1 MCKFITFNLNI
12 QLSIRNTEI
21 SIILSRMVED
31 VVRYFRVYEFH
42 KGPIRYPRNDQFSIV
57 KSRTTTERGKTVQ
70 RRWMKRFPCE
80 DRWMCMRVAWAAAVG
95 AGIKIIKSR
104 DARHYWATPVVVDIT
119 HAFSSPTHYTM
130 PSPFSRPL
138 TYCCLGQF
146 SINFQWFE
154 EVKKQRN
161 DAIYTQRNGYK
172 QAVTPRVH
180 VNLKRGRQS
189 EREWG
194 EGRGEKEKGR
204 RNCRG
209 KIQGAVN

>member
-119 HAFSSPTHYTM
+119 HAFSSPTRYTT
-130 PSPFSRPL
+130 PSSFFPPINIHARKSRFSWTFPDRKWRDC
-138 TYCCLGQF
+138 TRKWQVF
-146 SINFQWFE
+146 SVEILAW
-154 EVKKQRN
+154 
-161 DAIYTQRNGYK
+161 
-172 QAVTPRVH
+172 
-180 VNLKRGRQS
+180 
-189 EREWG
+189 
-194 EGRGEKEKGR
+194 
-204 RNCRG
+204 
-209 KIQGAVN
+209 

>member
-119 HAFSSPTHYTM
+119 HAFSSPTHYTT

-138 TYCCLGQF
+138 TYTRGNHASRERSLIGNGEIVRGNDRF
-146 SINFQWFE
+146 S
-154 EVKKQRN
+154 R
-161 DAIYTQRNGYK
+161 
-172 QAVTPRVH
+172 
-180 VNLKRGRQS
+180 LKF
-189 EREWG
+189 
-194 EGRGEKEKGR
+194 
-204 RNCRG
+204 
-209 KIQGAVN
+209 